1 MGKQTMTPE
10 QVKAFYKA
18 IGKVMREHNVEA
30 IAGVWFGCDDTHGQ
44 LLFSDVADMRMTAIV
59 HSISEKWEGFLKDAQ
74 VETGKRL
81 GYIREISTDDDINN

>member
-10 QVKAFYKA
+10 QVKAFYRA
-18 IGKVMREHNVEA
+18 IGKVMREHKVEA

-44 LLFSDVADMRMTAIV
+44 LLFSNIADLRMTSIV
-59 HSISEKWEGFLKDAQ
+59 KSISERWEAYLKEEQ
-74 VETGKRL
+74 IEQGKQL